1 MNLSQSS
8 GVFSLSL
15 ILHFWILSERYLFLT
30 VISSDPPFPL
40 PSLDNLRIKL
50 GFPNQDKIPDSIWAF
65 SWYSHSLSP
74 NDPPQLWWWIVKSRF
89 TLNIKDW
96 APRCLMMRGSRGG
109 KTEIVFTKQSR
120 ARAESLI
127 IMEDVLSH
135 SDDNAFSLVGTN
147 ITIIIQS
154 ASPASR
160 ALPAYWAGQKHRKCS
175 RLGL

>member
-1 MNLSQSS
+1 MGDDNLN
-8 GVFSLSL
+8 FSDLRLSAT
-15 ILHFWILSERYLFLT
+15 FTEPFSKFRSLFPP
-30 VISSDPPFPL
+30 SHPPFLDSFWEVSFFNSHLKWSPL

-120 ARAESLI
+120 AENLI
-127 IMEDVLSH
+127 IMEDVLRH
-135 SDDNAFSLVGTN
+135 SVMTMLLV
-147 ITIIIQS
+147 
-154 ASPASR
+154 
-160 ALPAYWAGQKHRKCS
+160 
-175 RLGL
+175 